1 METVMEM
8 IKENGDFSLGSFS
21 CKILMSSNMIYNYIN
36 SSFLILVCY
45 FIFGYIYKSSVLG
58 LSGLEAIP
66 HPEFW
71 SSIIEQGAENIT
83 RLWKS
88 IVHRDSDGRGA
99 YEQI

>member
-1 METVMEM
+1 MKV

-21 CKILMSSNMIYNYIN
+21 CKILVISNMISNYMN
-36 SSFLILVCY
+36 SSFLIFTCY

-66 HPEFW
+66 HSEFW
-71 SSIIEQGAENIT
+71 SGTIEHGVESIT